1 MTREEAAEERDRLSR
16 QDPTQLWA
24 TKERAPGDWIVV
36 RARVAGLRPG
46 RGKLTAELKSPP
58 GAPRPADDVPML
70 PQWLSP

>member
-1 MTREEAAEERDRLSR
+1 MTREEATEERDRLSR

-36 RARVAGLRPG
+36 RARVAGLHPR
-46 RGKLTAELKSPP
+46 RGKLTPEVQSPP
-58 GAPRPADDVPML
+58 GAPRPEDDVPMP